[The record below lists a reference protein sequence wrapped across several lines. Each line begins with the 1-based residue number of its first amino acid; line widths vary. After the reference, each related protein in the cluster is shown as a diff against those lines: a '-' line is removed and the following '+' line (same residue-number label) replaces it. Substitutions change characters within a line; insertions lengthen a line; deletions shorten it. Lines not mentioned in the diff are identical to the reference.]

1 MPLFLL
7 LAALLPRPSVATEP
21 VLVDQCISRS
31 NFSGL
36 PADAV
41 LAELSRTQPQL
52 IAQGRPQAVGSA
64 RAEVLAAIG
73 RADPAPVSLAL
84 TPFGIRS

>member
-31 NFSGL
+31 HF
-36 PADAV
+36 
-41 LAELSRTQPQL
+41 SRTQPQL